1 MDPLPQRGPD
11 ADSSQEKAVFPELES
26 GELRAV
32 QLFIHPDKEN
42 RNSVLETYTF
52 TFHYANRGNGRRTPS
67 GLAVDS
73 SGNVASTIK
82 ATNTALQQLLRTVSS
97 LCEDLPELPG
107 ELFEHYKL
115 VTCAD

>member
-1 MDPLPQRGPD
+1 M
-11 ADSSQEKAVFPELES
+11 
-26 GELRAV
+26 

-73 SGNVASTIK
+73 SGNVASTVK